1 MKSTVLWALVA
12 LNAMLATTFVL
23 RYAKPNVANAQA
35 ARPGDYIML
44 PGTVIGGNGAMI
56 YIIDQSS
63 QQLSGLTI
71 NQGLK
76 LEAVKPLDLQRAFE
90 GGGAGAANNNG
101 GGGGAGAG
109 NRKGNR

>member
-23 RYAKPNVANAQA
+23 QYTKPNVAAAQAA

-44 PGTVIGGNGAMI
+44 PGTVIGGTGAMV

-63 QQLSGLTI
+63 QQLSGIMLDQ
-71 NQGLK
+71 NGK
-76 LEAVKPLDLQRAFE
+76 MHAVKPLDLQRAFA
-90 GGGAGAANNNG
+90 GGGAPA
-101 GGGGAGAG
+101 GAGAG
-109 NRKGNR
+109 PAKRGKN